1 MTTYYI
7 YFFVFGVIG
16 YFIVTDNSVARFFFY
31 LGQLIRLQYE
41 KVKWW
46 VLYSPDNPIVR
57 FMIRR
62 RSMQMAKELMKD
74 LKK

>member
-16 YFIVTDNSVARFFFY
+16 YLIVTDNSIARFFFY

-57 FMIRR
+57 FMIKR
-62 RSMQMAKELMKD
+62 RSAQMAKELMKD

>member
-16 YFIVTDNSVARFFFY
+16 YFIVTDNSVARLFYY

-41 KVKWW
+41 KTKWW
-46 VLYSPDNPIVR
+46 VLYSPDNPIVNI
-57 FMIRR
+57 MIRR
-62 RSMQMAKELMKD
+62 RSYKMAKELMKD

>member
-46 VLYSPDNPIVR
+46 ILYSPDNPIVR
-57 FMIRR
+57 FAIKRN
-62 RSMQMAKELMKD
+62 SIKMAEELMKD

>member
-16 YFIVTDNSVARFFFY
+16 YLIVTDNSVARFFFY

-57 FMIRR
+57 FMIKR
-62 RSMQMAKELMKD
+62 RSVQMAKELMKD

>member
-16 YFIVTDNSVARFFFY
+16 YLIVTDNSVARFFFY

-46 VLYSPDNPIVR
+46 ILYSPDNPIVR
-57 FMIRR
+57 FMIKR

>member
-16 YFIVTDNSVARFFFY
+16 YLIVTDNSVARFFFY

-57 FMIRR
+57 FMIKR
-62 RSMQMAKELMKD
+62 RSAQMAKELIKD
-74 LKK
+74 FEK

>member
-16 YFIVTDNSVARFFFY
+16 YLIVTDNSVARFFFY

-57 FMIRR
+57 FMIKR

>member
-7 YFFVFGVIG
+7 YFFIFAVIG
-16 YFIVTDNSVARFFFY
+16 YFIVTDNSVARLFFY
-31 LGQLIRLQYE
+31 LGQFIRLQYE

-46 VLYSPDNPIVR
+46 LLYCPDNPMVR
-57 FMIRR
+57 LAIRR
-62 RSMQMAKELMKD
+62 RSDRMAEELMRD

>member
-31 LGQLIRLQYE
+31 LGQLIKKKKK

-62 RSMQMAKELMKD
+62 RSVQMAKELMKD